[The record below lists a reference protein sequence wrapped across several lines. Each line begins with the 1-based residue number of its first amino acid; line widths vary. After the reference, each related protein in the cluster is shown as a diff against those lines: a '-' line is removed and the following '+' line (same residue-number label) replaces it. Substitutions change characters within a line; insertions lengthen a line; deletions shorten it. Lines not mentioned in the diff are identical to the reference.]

1 MTRPAAVQRLPLP
14 LDPSTRLKLQWLSLG
29 LVAAALLALPAF
41 SFAQPSKPAAVASA
55 PGAAKSAAS
64 APAKVAVSKPAWAE
78 LSPMQQQALAPLAS
92 GWNTNISE
100 PQKRKWLEISKNY
113 PSLTPE
119 GKTNLHSR
127 MNEWVTLSPQ
137 QRAQA
142 RLNFAK
148 TKELSKQ
155 LTPEE
160 KKATW
165 QTYQALSPE
174 EKQKLAAK
182 ASPKP
187 AGAAT
192 AVKPVAPQK
201 LAPVPP
207 HPAKAASKP
216 GSKISAPPPA
226 ASATPA
232 ALPASGP
239 AAGSPGATP
248 QR

>member
-1 MTRPAAVQRLPLP
+1 MTHPADARRLPSL
-14 LDPSTRLKLQWLSLG
+14 LEPSTRLKLQWLSFG
-29 LVAAALLALPAF
+29 LLMASLLALPVL
-41 SFAQPSKPAAVASA
+41 SFAQAVKPAAT
-55 PGAAKSAAS
+55 AS
-64 APAKVAVSKPAWAE
+64 APAAAKPSAAVTKTTASKPLWAE
-78 LSPMQQQALAPLAS
+78 LTPMQQQALAPLAS
-92 GWNTNISE
+92 GWNTTISE

-119 GKTNLHSR
+119 GQANLHSR

-142 RLNFAK
+142 RLNFAR

-160 KKATW
+160 KKAKW

-187 AGAAT
+187 VGAAT

-201 LAPVPP
+201 LAAVPP

-216 GSKISAPPPA
+216 APKISASQPAPA
-226 ASATPA
+226 AIPA
-232 ALPASGP
+232 ALPASG
-239 AAGSPGATP
+239 AATGGPGATP

>member
-1 MTRPAAVQRLPLP
+1 
-14 LDPSTRLKLQWLSLG
+14 
-29 LVAAALLALPAF
+29 
-41 SFAQPSKPAAVASA
+41 
-55 PGAAKSAAS
+55 
-64 APAKVAVSKPAWAE
+64 
-78 LSPMQQQALAPLAS
+78 MQQQALKPLAS
-92 GWNTNISE
+92 SWDTVSE
-100 PQKRKWLEISKNY
+100 AQKRKWLEISKNY
-113 PSLTPE
+113 PSLSPE
-119 GKTNLHSR
+119 EQAVMHSR

-148 TKELSKQ
+148 TKELSRQ

-160 KKATW
+160 KKAKW

-182 ASPKP
+182 APPKP
-187 AGAAT
+187 TGAAT

-207 HPAKAASKP
+207 HPVKAASKP
-216 GSKISAPPPA
+216 GSKITPLQPAPA
-226 ASATPA
+226 ATPA
-232 ALPASGP
+232 ALPASG
-239 AAGSPGATP
+239 AVPGATP

>member
-1 MTRPAAVQRLPLP
+1 
-14 LDPSTRLKLQWLSLG
+14 
-29 LVAAALLALPAF
+29 
-41 SFAQPSKPAAVASA
+41 
-55 PGAAKSAAS
+55 
-64 APAKVAVSKPAWAE
+64 
-78 LSPMQQQALAPLAS
+78 MQQQALRPLAS
-92 GWNTNISE
+92 SWNTTISE

-113 PSLTPE
+113 PSLSPE
-119 GKTNLHSR
+119 EQATMHSR

-142 RLNFAK
+142 RLNFAR

-155 LTPEE
+155 LTSEE
-160 KKATW
+160 KKAKW
-165 QTYQALSPE
+165 ETYQALSPE

-187 AGAAT
+187 LGAAT

-207 HPAKAASKP
+207 HPVKAASKP
-216 GSKISAPPPA
+216 APKIVASQPVA
-226 ASATPA
+226 AA
-232 ALPASGP
+232 AVLPASSATGGP
-239 AAGSPGATP
+239 AATP